1 MIDSVPSLI
10 RSSGLTSRRFG
21 STELLMQA
29 ARAGQSRINCGLRAL
44 LVAFVGL
51 ALLVA
56 GILVGT
62 VSAAAENGVGAST
75 PAVANTVGS
84 SSDIGA
90 GQRPGKSLPL
100 PGIVVA
106 TGVAAEGAEAAAGGA
121 RQVTVLG
128 RYTGGVDAY
137 VGKPGFNTLNLPKSG
152 TGRWNWTR
160 NKRFIDDAIDR
171 GDEIRLVTNPNEP
184 LYQGGNT
191 FQRELRYL
199 QDRGYTWQEQG
210 DYWNAVPR

>member
-1 MIDSVPSLI
+1 MTRPGPTPQ
-10 RSSGLTSRRFG
+10 RPYR
-21 STELLMQA
+21 A
-29 ARAGQSRINCGLRAL
+29 ARAGRGLLTALVGLL
-44 LVAFVGL
+44 LVL
-51 ALLVA
+51 A
-56 GILVGT
+56 GIVVGA
-62 VSAAAENGVGAST
+62 VPAAAQNRVGAST
-75 PAVANTVGS
+75 FAAANTVGS
-84 SSDIGA
+84 PAGISA
-90 GQRPGKSLPL
+90 GQRLGKTVPQ
-100 PGIVVA
+100 PQIVVA
-106 TGVAAEGAEAAAGGA
+106 TAVAAETAEAAGGA
-121 RQVTVLG
+121 GQVTVLG
-128 RYTGGVDAY
+128 RFTGGVDAY

-160 NKRFIDDAIDR
+160 NKSFIDDAINR